1 MSNQRKGKTHKA
13 SGFEGTQA
21 MKTLL
26 FFKAC
31 KQVLE
36 EYGHDD
42 AAFYFEQI
50 ESHLRSGGTLDESK
64 VGRILGV

>member
-13 SGFEGTQA
+13 TGFDGMQA

-50 ESHLRSGGTLDESK
+50 ETHLRNGGSLDESK
-64 VGRILGV
+64 AGRILGV